1 MFLEL
6 DGYNEMVDFVGSHE
20 KVVVSIR
27 PKGGCKICE
36 IYAPHFKKA
45 MKELLAVRDDFQ
57 VVIVPVDEECV
68 RELGVCSPTVIL
80 FKKGKEVKR
89 IIVEKVP
96 EDKFEDELK
105 NSVNEAFI

>member
-1 MFLEL
+1 
-6 DGYNEMVDFVGSHE
+6 
-20 KVVVSIR
+20 
-27 PKGGCKICE
+27 
-36 IYAPHFKKA
+36 
-45 MKELLAVRDDFQ
+45 MKELLAIRDDFQ
-57 VVIVPVDEECV
+57 VVIVSVDEECV

-80 FKKGKEVKR
+80 FENGKEVKR